1 MYYTRIKIRQIAVV
15 CTIVALVTAIVRL
28 TIRCIN
34 TYFHDVNIICKS
46 AVDGVTTLTY
56 NENMRMARDFRVLC
70 LTFMDDIVS
79 LFSNI

>member
-1 MYYTRIKIRQIAVV
+1 MYSTRIKIRQIAVV

-28 TIRCIN
+28 TIYQHVFPRRE
-34 TYFHDVNIICKS
+34 YHLQS
-46 AVDGVTTLTY
+46 AVDGVTILTY

-70 LTFMDDIVS
+70 LTFVDDIVS